1 MAMTA
6 TVMTAGVAL
15 IGKAGDVVSRLASA
29 YENCKRL
36 DFEMAK
42 LRTQHDLAAKAI
54 QLKKEEIAAAER
66 AFNRVCTMFE
76 DQLKIEWSKN
86 ELKHKADFDRLSKMS
101 NRLLDDVL
109 RDDIDETRRDKM
121 ISLLESFEKKIE
133 LEMVR
138 ANEGLM
144 ALPGQISAF
153 VESAYAKSLGA
164 DGARLSGT
172 PQKFQVEG

>member
-1 MAMTA
+1 MTA
-6 TVMTAGVAL
+6 TEKTAGVAL
-15 IGKAGDVVSRLASA
+15 IGKACDVVSRLASA

-42 LRTQHDLAAKAI
+42 LRTQYDLATKAI
-54 QLKKEEIAAAER
+54 QLKREEIAAAER
-66 AFNRVCTMFE
+66 AFNRICTMFE

-86 ELKHKADFDRLSKMS
+86 ELKHKADFDRLSSMA

-121 ISLLESFEKKIE
+121 IALLESFEKKIE
-133 LEMVR
+133 AEMVR

-144 ALPGQISAF
+144 TLPSQISAF
-153 VESAYAKSLGA
+153 VESAYAKSLGGE
-164 DGARLSGT
+164 GARLSGV
-172 PQKFQVEG
+172 QQNLQIEG